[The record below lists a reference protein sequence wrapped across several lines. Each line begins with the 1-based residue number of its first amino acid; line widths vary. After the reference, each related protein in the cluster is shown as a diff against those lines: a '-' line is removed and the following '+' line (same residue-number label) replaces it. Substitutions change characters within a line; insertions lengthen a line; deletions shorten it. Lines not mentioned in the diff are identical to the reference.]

1 MSLLRRISRLS
12 PLGRGVTRG
21 GNSAHGFWDQFEPSN
36 EPTGYP
42 FGINPTKPLTDDDW
56 MGIIFGAGSVIALL
70 AYSFRDKPTI
80 QDWAEAVVKARDEE
94 AARAPAVG
102 QSQS

>member
-1 MSLLRRISRLS
+1 MSLLRRVSRLS
-12 PLGRGVTRG
+12 SLARGVTRG
-21 GNSAHGFWDQFEPSN
+21 AHSAPGFWGPFEPSN

-56 MGIIFGAGSVIALL
+56 MGIMFGAGSLIAVL
-70 AYSFRDKPTI
+70 AFSFHDKPTI

-94 AARAPAVG
+94 AARAARAD
-102 QSQS
+102 QS